1 MKFLHYL
8 LLVAPLATTLRLDR
22 RGKVV
27 YDGYKIFR
35 VTPGD
40 DIAAFESHLESLE
53 AIDLTHNHGHIGE
66 EHFDVAVPPENL
78 SAFEELNFTST
89 VLSEDLGADI
99 ALEGDLA
106 KYPGRELSAA
116 ALPDFSWFSAYHDY
130 ADHLVFLEDIHSS
143 FSSNSELITA
153 GKSFEGRD
161 IQGIHLWG
169 SSGKGSKPA
178 IVWHGNVHAREW
190 ISSKV
195 VEYLTYQLVANYGN
209 DTTIKGFLDNYDFYI
224 LPIVNPDGFIY
235 TQTTNRLWR
244 KNRQTR
250 SGTSAIGTDVNRNWP
265 YKWDGE
271 GSSTSP
277 GSVLN
282 RNKWDILF
290 VVDKNHICYH
300 LAKRVFDTTNGVD
313 ANRPLL
319 PRYRGAAAGDTPE
332 NTGIRT
338 LGDQLTN
345 TTGIKLYVD
354 WHSYGQYIL
363 TPYGYSC
370 TAATTNQDKQ
380 NSLAKSLATAIEKPY
395 GTRFTAGP
403 TCATL
408 YATAG
413 GSNDYV
419 TDVNKAEYGWAIE
432 LRDTGR
438 NGFTL
443 PADQI
448 LPTGIEIW
456 EGIKYL
462 FANF

>member
-1 MKFLHYL
+1 MKFLQYVL
-8 LLVAPLATTLRLDR
+8 LTAPLAVTLQLDR

-53 AIDLTHNHGHIGE
+53 AIDLTHNHGHVDE
-66 EHFDVAVPPENL
+66 EHFDVAVPPESL

-106 KYPGRELSAA
+106 EYPAQQLSAA
-116 ALPDFSWFSAYHDY
+116 ALPNLSWFSAYHAY
-130 ADHLVFLEDIHSS
+130 ADHLTFLKDIQSS

-169 SSGKGSKPA
+169 SGGKGSKPA
-178 IVWHGNVHAREW
+178 IIWHGNVHAREW

-195 VEYLTYQLVANYGN
+195 VEYLTYQLVNNYSN
-209 DTTIKGFLDNYDFYI
+209 DTTIKSALDSYDFYI
-224 LPIVNPDGFIY
+224 LPIVNPDGFLF
-235 TQTTNRLWR
+235 TQTSNRLWR

-250 SGTSAIGTDVNRNWP
+250 SGSSAIGTDVNRNWP

-277 GSVLN
+277 GSE
-282 RNKWDILF
+282 
-290 VVDKNHICYH
+290 
-300 LAKRVFDTTNGVD
+300 T
-313 ANRPLL
+313 
-319 PRYRGAAAGDTPE
+319 YRGAAAGDTPE
-332 NTGIRT
+332 NTGIRA
-338 LGDQLTN
+338 LGDKLTN

-370 TAATTNQDKQ
+370 TAAASNQDKQ
-380 NSLAKSLATAIEKPY
+380 NSLARSLATAIAKPY

-456 EGIKYL
+456 EGMKYL

>member
-1 MKFLHYL
+1 MKFLQYVL
-8 LLVAPLATTLRLDR
+8 LAAPLAATLRLDR

-27 YDGYKIFR
+27 YDGYKVFR

-40 DIAAFESHLESLE
+40 DIPAFESHLESME
-53 AIDLTHNHGHIGE
+53 AIDLTHNHGHIDE

-78 SAFEELNFTST
+78 SAFEALNFTST

-106 KYPGRELSAA
+106 EYPARELSAA
-116 ALPDFSWFSAYHDY
+116 ALPDFSWFSAYHAY
-130 ADHLVFLEDIHSS
+130 ADHLTFLSDIQSS

-169 SSGKGSKPA
+169 SGGKGSKPA
-178 IVWHGNVHAREW
+178 IIWHGNVHAREW

-195 VEYLTYQLVANYGN
+195 VEYLTYQLVANYSN

-224 LPIVNPDGFIY
+224 LPIVNPDGFLY
-235 TQTTNRLWR
+235 SQTTNRLWR

-250 SGTSAIGTDVNRNWP
+250 SGTSAVGTDVNRNWP
-265 YKWDGE
+265 WKWDGE

-277 GSVLN
+277 GS
-282 RNKWDILF
+282 
-290 VVDKNHICYH
+290 
-300 LAKRVFDTTNGVD
+300 GE
-313 ANRPLL
+313 
-319 PRYRGAAAGDTPE
+319 YRGAAAGDTPE

-370 TAATTNQDKQ
+370 TAAASNQDKQ
-380 NSLAKSLATAIEKPY
+380 NSLAKSLATAIAKPY

-419 TDVNKAEYGWAIE
+419 TDINKAEYGWAIE

-462 FANF
+462 LANF

>member
-1 MKFLHYL
+1 MKFLQGL
-8 LLVAPLATTLRLDR
+8 FLVAPLTAALQLDR

-35 VTPGD
+35 VASGSD
-40 DIAAFESHLESLE
+40 VAAFEAQLESLE
-53 AIDLTHNHGHIGE
+53 AIDLTHNHGHVDE
-66 EHFDVAVPPENL
+66 EHFDVAVPPESLPAFDALNL
-78 SAFEELNFTST
+78 TSQ
-89 VLSEDLGADI
+89 VLSDDLGADI

-106 KYPGRELSAA
+106 EYPELDFSAA
-116 ALPDFSWFSAYHDY
+116 ALPSLSWFSAYHAY
-130 ADHLVFLEDIHSS
+130 ADHLTFLKDVQSS

-153 GKSFEGRD
+153 GKSFEGRA

-169 SSGKGSKPA
+169 SGGKGSKPA
-178 IVWHGNVHAREW
+178 VYFHGNVHAREW

-195 VEYLTYQLVANYGN
+195 VEYLTYQLVANYNN
-209 DTTIKGFLDNYDFYI
+209 DTTVKSFLDKYDFYI
-224 LPIVNPDGFIY
+224 LPIVNPDGFVY

-250 SGTSAIGTDVNRNWP
+250 SSTTAVGTDVNRNWP

-277 GSVLN
+277 GSE
-282 RNKWDILF
+282 
-290 VVDKNHICYH
+290 
-300 LAKRVFDTTNGVD
+300 T
-313 ANRPLL
+313 
-319 PRYRGAAAGDTPE
+319 YRGQAAGDTPE

-338 LGDQLTN
+338 LGDQLAASK
-345 TTGIKLYVD
+345 GIKLYID

-370 TAATTNQDKQ
+370 SAVATNSAKQNTLSRGTAA
-380 NSLAKSLATAIEKPY
+380 AIAKPY
-395 GTRFTAGP
+395 GTQFTYGP

-419 TDVNKAEYGWAIE
+419 TDVNKAELGWAIE

-448 LPTGIEIW
+448 LASGTEAW
-456 EGIKYL
+456 EGMKYL
-462 FANF
+462 FANM

>member
-1 MKFLHYL
+1 MKLLQYL
-8 LLVAPLATTLRLDR
+8 LLLAPLTVALRLDR

-35 VTPGD
+35 VAPGSD
-40 DIAAFESHLESLE
+40 VAAFEAQLESLE
-53 AIDLTHNHGHIGE
+53 AIDLTHNHGHVEE

-78 SAFEELNFTST
+78 PAFEALNLPSQ
-89 VLSEDLGADI
+89 VLTEDLGADI
-99 ALEGDLA
+99 ALEGELA
-106 KYPGRELSAA
+106 EYPELDMSAA
-116 ALPDFSWFSAYHDY
+116 ALPSLSWFNAYHAY
-130 ADHLVFLEDIHSS
+130 ADHLTFLRDIQSS

-169 SSGKGSKPA
+169 SGGKGSKPA
-178 IVWHGNVHAREW
+178 VYFHGNVHAREW

-195 VEYLTYQLVANYGN
+195 VEYLTYQLVVNYNN
-209 DTTIKGFLDNYDFYI
+209 DTTVKGFLDKYDFYI
-224 LPIVNPDGFIY
+224 LPVVNPDGFLY

-250 SGTSAIGTDVNRNWP
+250 SGTTAVGTDVNRNWP

-277 GSVLN
+277 GS
-282 RNKWDILF
+282 
-290 VVDKNHICYH
+290 
-300 LAKRVFDTTNGVD
+300 
-313 ANRPLL
+313 
-319 PRYRGAAAGDTPE
+319 GDTPE

-338 LGDQLTN
+338 LGDQLAAGR
-345 TTGIKLYVD
+345 GIKLYID

-370 TAATTNQDKQ
+370 SAVAANQAKQ
-380 NSLAKSLATAIEKPY
+380 DSLARNVATAIAKPY
-395 GTRFTAGP
+395 GTRFTTGP

-419 TDVNKAEYGWAIE
+419 TDINKAEYGWAIE

-443 PADQI
+443 PANQI
-448 LPTGIEIW
+448 LPTGTEAW
-456 EGIKYL
+456 EGMKYL
-462 FANF
+462 FANM

>member
-1 MKFLHYL
+1 MKVLQHL
-8 LLVAPLATTLRLDR
+8 LLIAPLTVGLRLDR

-35 VTPGD
+35 VVPGID
-40 DIAAFESHLESLE
+40 AATFETHLESLE
-53 AIDLTHNHGHIGE
+53 AVDLTHNHGHIGE
-66 EHFDVAVPPENL
+66 EHFDIAVPPENL
-78 SAFEELNFTST
+78 PAFEALNFTSE

-99 ALEGDLA
+99 ALEGELA
-106 KYPGRELSAA
+106 EYPGKKLSAA
-116 ALPDFSWFSAYHDY
+116 ALPSLSWFNAYHAY
-130 ADHLVFLEDIHSS
+130 ADHLTFLEDIQSS
-143 FSSNSELITA
+143 FASNSELITA

-169 SSGKGSKPA
+169 SGGKDSKPA

-190 ISSKV
+190 ISSKT
-195 VEYLTYQLVANYGN
+195 VEYLTYQLVANYNN
-209 DTTIKGFLDNYDFYI
+209 DTTVKGFLDNYDFYI
-224 LPIVNPDGFIY
+224 LPIVNPDGFLY
-235 TQTTNRLWR
+235 TQTSNRLWR

-250 SGTSAIGTDVNRNWP
+250 SGTSAVGTDVNRNWP

-277 GSVLN
+277 GSE
-282 RNKWDILF
+282 
-290 VVDKNHICYH
+290 
-300 LAKRVFDTTNGVD
+300 T
-313 ANRPLL
+313 
-319 PRYRGAAAGDTPE
+319 YRGVAAGDTPE

-338 LGDQLTN
+338 LGDQLVDKK
-345 TTGIKLYVD
+345 GIKLYVD

-370 TAATTNQDKQ
+370 SAVAANQAKQ
-380 NSLAKSLATAIEKPY
+380 DSLAKSLATAIAKPY

-419 TDVNKAEYGWAIE
+419 TDINKAEYGWAIE

-456 EGIKYL
+456 EGIKFL
-462 FANF
+462 LANF

>member
-1 MKFLHYL
+1 MKLLRHL
-8 LLVAPLATTLRLDR
+8 LLIAPLAVALRLDR

-27 YDGYKIFR
+27 YDGYKVFR
-35 VTPGD
+35 VVPGID
-40 DIAAFESHLESLE
+40 VAAFDTHLESLE
-53 AIDLTHNHGHIGE
+53 AIDLTHNHGHIEE
-66 EHFDVAVPPENL
+66 EHFDVAIPPENL
-78 SAFEELNFTST
+78 PAFEALNFTSE
-89 VLSEDLGADI
+89 VISEDLGADI
-99 ALEGDLA
+99 ALEGELA
-106 KYPGRELSAA
+106 EYPERDLSAS
-116 ALPDFSWFSAYHDY
+116 ALPSLSWFSAYHAY
-130 ADHLVFLEDIHSS
+130 ADHLTYLKDIQSS
-143 FSSNSELITA
+143 FASNSELITA

-169 SSGKGSKPA
+169 SGGKDSKPA

-190 ISSKV
+190 ISSKT
-195 VEYLTYQLVANYGN
+195 VEYLTYQLVANYNN
-209 DTTIKGFLDNYDFYI
+209 DTTVKGFLDSYDFYI
-224 LPIVNPDGFIY
+224 LPIVNPDGFLY
-235 TQTTNRLWR
+235 TQTSNRLWR

-250 SGTSAIGTDVNRNWP
+250 SGTSAVGTDVNRNWP

-277 GSVLN
+277 GSETCVQIQLKPN
-282 RNKWDILF
+282 PSLCWK
-290 VVDKNHICYH
+290 
-300 LAKRVFDTTNGVD
+300 
-313 ANRPLL
+313 
-319 PRYRGAAAGDTPE
+319 PRATRAIPVHRETKQGYRGAAAGDTPE

-338 LGDQLTN
+338 LGDQLADKN
-345 TTGIKLYVD
+345 GIKLYVD

-370 TAATTNQDKQ
+370 SAVAANQAKQ
-380 NSLAKSLATAIEKPY
+380 DSLAKSLATAIAKPY

-419 TDVNKAEYGWAIE
+419 TDINKAEYGWAIE

-443 PADQI
+443 PTDQI

-462 FANF
+462 LANF

>member
-1 MKFLHYL
+1 MKFLQPL
-8 LLVAPLATTLRLDR
+8 LLVASLTVALRLDR
-22 RGKVV
+22 RGKVI

-35 VTPGD
+35 VAPGD
-40 DIAAFESHLESLE
+40 NIADFEAQLESLE
-53 AIDLTHNHGHIGE
+53 AIDLTHNHGHVEE
-66 EHFDVAVPPENL
+66 EHFDIAVPPENL
-78 SAFEELNFTST
+78 SAFEGLNFTSE
-89 VLSEDLGADI
+89 VLTDDLGVDI
-99 ALEGDLA
+99 ALEGEFA
-106 KYPGRELSAA
+106 EYPELSAA
-116 ALPDFSWFSAYHDY
+116 ALPSLSWFNAYHAY
-130 ADHLVFLEDIHSS
+130 NDHLTFLKDIQAS

-169 SSGKGSKPA
+169 SGGKDSKPA
-178 IVWHGNVHAREW
+178 VYFHGNVHAREW

-195 VEYLTYQLVANYGN
+195 VEYLTYQLVANYNN
-209 DTTIKGFLDNYDFYI
+209 DTTIKGFLDSYDFYI
-224 LPIVNPDGFIY
+224 LPIVNPDGFLY

-277 GSVLN
+277 GS
-282 RNKWDILF
+282 
-290 VVDKNHICYH
+290 
-300 LAKRVFDTTNGVD
+300 GQ
-313 ANRPLL
+313 
-319 PRYRGAAAGDTPE
+319 YRGAAAGDTPE

-338 LGDQLTN
+338 LSDQLAKKN
-345 TTGIKLYVD
+345 GIKLYID

-370 TAATTNQDKQ
+370 SAAASNQAKQ
-380 NSLAKSLATAIEKPY
+380 DSLAKNTASAIAKPY
-395 GTRFTAGP
+395 GTQFTAGP
-403 TCATL
+403 ICSTL
-408 YATAG
+408 YAAAG

-419 TDVNKAEYGWAIE
+419 TDVNKAEFGWAIE

-443 PADQI
+443 PANQI
-448 LPTGIEIW
+448 LPTGIEVW
-456 EGIKYL
+456 EGMKYL
-462 FANF
+462 FANM

>member
-1 MKFLHYL
+1 MKSLHL
-8 LLVAPLATTLRLDR
+8 LLSVASLAVALRLDR
-22 RGKVV
+22 RGRVV

-35 VTPGD
+35 VTPGESVTD
-40 DIAAFESHLESLE
+40 FEAQLASLE
-53 AIDLTHNHGHIGE
+53 AIDLTHNHGHVEE
-66 EHFDVAVPPENL
+66 EHFDIAVPPENL
-78 SAFEELNFTST
+78 SAFEGLNYTSE
-89 VLSEDLGADI
+89 VLTDDLGVDI
-99 ALEGDLA
+99 ALEGELADYPDSDL
-106 KYPGRELSAA
+106 SVA
-116 ALPDFSWFSAYHDY
+116 ALPSLSWFNAYHAY
-130 ADHLVFLEDIHSS
+130 NDHLTFLKDIQSS

-153 GKSFEGRD
+153 GKSFEGRA

-169 SSGKGSKPA
+169 SGGKDSKPA
-178 IVWHGNVHAREW
+178 VYFNGNVHAREW

-195 VEYLTYQLVANYGN
+195 VEYITYQLVANYNN
-209 DTTIKGFLDNYDFYI
+209 DTTVKSFLDNYDFYI
-224 LPIVNPDGFIY
+224 LPIVNPDGFLY

-250 SGTSAIGTDVNRNWP
+250 SGTSAVGTDVNRNWP

-277 GSVLN
+277 GSE
-282 RNKWDILF
+282 
-290 VVDKNHICYH
+290 
-300 LAKRVFDTTNGVD
+300 T
-313 ANRPLL
+313 
-319 PRYRGAAAGDTPE
+319 YRGVAAGDTPE

-338 LGDQLTN
+338 LGDQLAKKN
-345 TTGIKLYVD
+345 GIKLYID

-370 TAATTNQDKQ
+370 SAVASNQAKQ
-380 NSLAKSLATAIEKPY
+380 NSLAKNTASAIAKPY
-395 GTRFTAGP
+395 GTQFTTGP

-443 PADQI
+443 PANQI
-448 LPTGIEIW
+448 LPTGIEVW
-456 EGIKYL
+456 EGMKYL
-462 FANF
+462 FANM

>member
-1 MKFLHYL
+1 MKLLQHL
-8 LLVAPLATTLRLDR
+8 LLIVPLAGTLRLDR

-35 VTPGD
+35 VAPGID
-40 DIAAFESHLESLE
+40 AAAFESHLESLE
-53 AIDLTHNHGHIGE
+53 AIDLTHNHGHIEE
-66 EHFDVAVPPENL
+66 EHFDIAVPPENL
-78 SAFEELNFTST
+78 PAFEALNFTSE

-99 ALEGDLA
+99 ALEGELA
-106 KYPGRELSAA
+106 EYPERELSAS
-116 ALPDFSWFSAYHDY
+116 ALPSLSWFSAYHAY
-130 ADHLVFLEDIHSS
+130 ADHLTFLKDIQSS
-143 FSSNSELITA
+143 FPSNAELITA

-169 SSGKGSKPA
+169 SGGKDSKPA

-190 ISSKV
+190 ISSKT
-195 VEYLTYQLVANYGN
+195 VEYLTYQLVANYNN
-209 DTTIKGFLDNYDFYI
+209 DTTVKGFLDSYDFYI
-224 LPIVNPDGFIY
+224 LPIVNPDGFLY
-235 TQTTNRLWR
+235 TQTSNRLWR

-250 SGTSAIGTDVNRNWP
+250 SGTSAVGTDINRNWP
-265 YKWDGE
+265 YKWDGQ

-277 GSVLN
+277 GSE
-282 RNKWDILF
+282 
-290 VVDKNHICYH
+290 
-300 LAKRVFDTTNGVD
+300 T
-313 ANRPLL
+313 
-319 PRYRGAAAGDTPE
+319 YRGVAAGDTPE

-338 LGDQLTN
+338 LGDQLADKN
-345 TTGIKLYVD
+345 GIKLYVD

-370 TAATTNQDKQ
+370 SAVAANQAEQD
-380 NSLAKSLATAIEKPY
+380 SLAKNLATAIAKPY

-419 TDVNKAEYGWAIE
+419 TDINKAEYGWAIE

-462 FANF
+462 LANF

>member
-1 MKFLHYL
+1 MKSLHL
-8 LLVAPLATTLRLDR
+8 LLSVASLAVALRLDR

-35 VTPGD
+35 VTPGESVAD
-40 DIAAFESHLESLE
+40 FEAQLESLE
-53 AIDLTHNHGHIGE
+53 AIDLTHNHGHVEE
-66 EHFDVAVPPENL
+66 EHFDIAVPPENL
-78 SAFEELNFTST
+78 SAFEGLNLTSE
-89 VLSEDLGADI
+89 VLTDDLGADI
-99 ALEGDLA
+99 ALEGELA
-106 KYPGRELSAA
+106 EYPGSELSAA
-116 ALPDFSWFSAYHDY
+116 ALPSLSWFDAYHAYD
-130 ADHLVFLEDIHSS
+130 DHLTFLKDIQSS

-153 GKSFEGRD
+153 GKSFEGRA

-169 SSGKGSKPA
+169 SGGKDSKPA
-178 IVWHGNVHAREW
+178 VYFNGNVHAREW

-195 VEYLTYQLVANYGN
+195 VEYLTYQLVANYNN
-209 DTTIKGFLDNYDFYI
+209 DTTVKSFLDKYDFYI
-224 LPIVNPDGFIY
+224 LPIVNPDGFLY

-250 SGTSAIGTDVNRNWP
+250 SGTSAVGTDVNRNWP

-277 GSVLN
+277 GSE
-282 RNKWDILF
+282 
-290 VVDKNHICYH
+290 
-300 LAKRVFDTTNGVD
+300 T
-313 ANRPLL
+313 
-319 PRYRGAAAGDTPE
+319 YRGAAAGDTPE

-338 LGDQLTN
+338 LGDQLAN
-345 TTGIKLYVD
+345 KNGIKLYID

-370 TAATTNQDKQ
+370 SAVVSNQAKQ
-380 NSLAKSLATAIEKPY
+380 NSLAKNTASAIAKPY
-395 GTRFTAGP
+395 GTRFTTGP

-419 TDVNKAEYGWAIE
+419 TDINKAEYGWAIE

-443 PADQI
+443 PANQI

-456 EGIKYL
+456 EGMKYL
-462 FANF
+462 FANM

>member
-1 MKFLHYL
+1 MKFLQHL
-8 LLVAPLATTLRLDR
+8 LLIAPLTVALRLDR

-35 VTPGD
+35 VVPG
-40 DIAAFESHLESLE
+40 INTTAFETHLESLE

-66 EHFDVAVPPENL
+66 EHFDIAVPPENL
-78 SAFEELNFTST
+78 PAFEALNFASE

-99 ALEGDLA
+99 ALEGEPA
-106 KYPGRELSAA
+106 GYPEREVSAS
-116 ALPDFSWFSAYHDY
+116 ALPSLSWFSAYHAY
-130 ADHLVFLEDIHSS
+130 ADHLTFLKDIQSS
-143 FSSNSELITA
+143 FASNSELITA
-153 GKSFEGRD
+153 GRSFEGRD

-169 SSGKGSKPA
+169 SGGKDSKPA

-190 ISSKV
+190 ISSKT
-195 VEYLTYQLVANYGN
+195 VEYLTYQLVANYNN
-209 DTTIKGFLDNYDFYI
+209 DTTVKGFLDNYDFYI
-224 LPIVNPDGFIY
+224 LPIVNPDGFLY
-235 TQTTNRLWR
+235 TQTSNRLWR

-250 SGTSAIGTDVNRNWP
+250 SGISAVGTDINRNWP

-277 GSVLN
+277 GS
-282 RNKWDILF
+282 
-290 VVDKNHICYH
+290 
-300 LAKRVFDTTNGVD
+300 GQ
-313 ANRPLL
+313 
-319 PRYRGAAAGDTPE
+319 YRGAAAGDTPE

-338 LGDQLTN
+338 LGDQLADKK
-345 TTGIKLYVD
+345 GIKLYVD

-370 TAATTNQDKQ
+370 SAVAANQAKQ
-380 NSLAKSLATAIEKPY
+380 DSLAKSLATAIAKPY

-419 TDVNKAEYGWAIE
+419 TDINKAEYGWAIE

-462 FANF
+462 LANF